1 MKLLCA
7 PRPSCPHCQRPI
19 RPREIICRYC
29 SQCAGCGVW
38 FWKIW
43 LFDGLCVECSEA
55 AGIVLDEVPF

>member
-1 MKLLCA
+1 
-7 PRPSCPHCQRPI
+7 
-19 RPREIICRYC
+19 
-29 SQCAGCGVW
+29 VW